1 MITPAPQNQ
10 QSPGQHDA
18 GGDYLRSVKAQQVG
32 PGDRFLKRQGD
43 PSVPVAQ
50 VRTTRDDFGTPAL
63 VVATLEDGR
72 EVRIAFG
79 STIRVRTRR
88 PAPALDASTDLTPAE
103 EGSPEATVVQVAQ
116 LHPDNQHVLSVASKL
131 SRGIN
136 LRSGSQLEDIDTLA
150 HHLFIDL
157 DDSDGALTL
166 TTLLTQ
172 LPYDGAMGRWKSIE
186 SSLALAASIHFY
198 RGEEVEGRAAG
209 ARLAEPDEAETDPIR
224 AQRTAE
230 IRQRQMNEPNLYDR
244 EVLRAE
250 AAGDLAGER
259 QWRESRLATLM
270 YLRARGGSETFSEE
284 ELDRRV
290 RREVTELRALADR
303 IAEAGED

>member
-1 MITPAPQNQ
+1 MTTPHPQTGQ
-10 QSPGQHDA
+10 TTGQHDA

-43 PSVPVAQ
+43 ASSAVAQ
-50 VRTTRDDFGTPAL
+50 VRTSRDDFGTPAL

-79 STIRVRTRR
+79 STIRVRTHR
-88 PAPALDASTDLTPAE
+88 PAPALDAGTDLSPAE

-150 HHLFIDL
+150 RHLFIDL

-186 SSLALAASIHFY
+186 SSLALAANIHFH

-209 ARLAEPDEAETDPIR
+209 ARLSEPDEAETDPIR

-230 IRQRQMNEPNLYDR
+230 IRQRQLNEPNLYDR

-250 AAGDLAGER
+250 GSGDLAGER

-290 RREVTELRALADR
+290 RREVTALRGLADR
-303 IAEAGED
+303 IAEAGEG

>member
-1 MITPAPQNQ
+1 MAE
-10 QSPGQHDA
+10 QHDA
-18 GGDYLRSVKAQQVG
+18 GADYLRAVKAQQVG
-32 PGDRFLKRQGD
+32 PGDRFLTRRGE
-43 PSVPVAQ
+43 PAPPVTE
-50 VRTTRDDFGTPAL
+50 VRTARDDFGTPAL

-88 PAPALDASTDLTPAE
+88 PAPALDVSTDLHPAE
-103 EGSPEATVVQVAQ
+103 EGSPEAVVVEVAQ

-157 DDSDGALTL
+157 DDSDGALRL

-186 SSLALAASIHFY
+186 SALALAAAIHFY
-198 RGEEVEGRAAG
+198 RGEDVEGRAAG
-209 ARLAEPDEAETDPIR
+209 ARLREPDEAETDPIR

-230 IRQRQMNEPNLYDR
+230 IRQRQLNEPNLYDR

-250 AAGDLAGER
+250 TAGDLTSER
-259 QWRESRLATLM
+259 EWREARLATLM
-270 YLRARGGSETFSEE
+270 YLRARGGSETFTDE

-290 RREVTELRALADR
+290 RREVADLRALADR
-303 IAEAGED
+303 IAAAEEG